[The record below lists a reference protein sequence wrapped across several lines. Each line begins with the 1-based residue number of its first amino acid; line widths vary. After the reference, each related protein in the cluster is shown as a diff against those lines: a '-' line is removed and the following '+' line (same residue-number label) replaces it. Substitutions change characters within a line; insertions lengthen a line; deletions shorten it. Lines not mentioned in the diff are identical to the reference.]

1 MTDDA
6 ARSNLLSF
14 IGGKPQQ
21 LVRGGAVPEGSQSN
35 RALPDS
41 TASLWSAVAA
51 HVVELRQA
59 EVIDDPGFS
68 AIARALLAARQS
80 PGDVAGARAMANWL
94 DAWIEA
100 RTPVS
105 VSGAATLGLAREE
118 WLATTARLA
127 WREGTL
133 LGLALAL
140 DVSEATL
147 ILAETHAV
155 TTMPAYV
162 GGRPA
167 QPTTLAH
174 YLGAVIGP
182 LRSARE
188 RLVEAFA
195 RVNRSPLGAGMLA
208 GDVLAADREDLAQR
222 LGFAGPVPNT
232 MDALASVED
241 VVGVL
246 EAMSALV
253 APLARFVQ
261 EVVIWIRTDPASFVL
276 DEGWSTSP
284 EPAHPALV
292 MAERLDTLTLELT
305 SFDSDLDA
313 LKRQLRRSGYGPL
326 GMLHDTVIAAAPRL
340 AAQCRAVSTEAAAL
354 LSTGLLV
361 NRAWLG
367 NRAGRGY
374 TTAADLATF
383 LMTEERIPPTAA
395 RQIALLVL
403 ARLKEA
409 SLEVSGI
416 TPDSIDSAAL
426 ITIGREIK
434 VEMETLGRF
443 LAPRRY
449 IERRQ
454 VTGSPAP
461 ERTRAWL
468 EGERTRL
475 AEDRRWLMD
484 TTARIDAAMDTLV
497 ATIDEAAG
505 ESPDD

>member
-1 MTDDA
+1 
-6 ARSNLLSF
+6 
-14 IGGKPQQ
+14 
-21 LVRGGAVPEGSQSN
+21 
-35 RALPDS
+35 
-41 TASLWSAVAA
+41 
-51 HVVELRQA
+51 
-59 EVIDDPGFS
+59 
-68 AIARALLAARQS
+68 
-80 PGDVAGARAMANWL
+80 
-94 DAWIEA
+94 
-100 RTPVS
+100 
-105 VSGAATLGLAREE
+105 
-118 WLATTARLA
+118 
-127 WREGTL
+127 
-133 LGLALAL
+133 
-140 DVSEATL
+140 
-147 ILAETHAV
+147 
-155 TTMPAYV
+155 
-162 GGRPA
+162 
-167 QPTTLAH
+167 
-174 YLGAVIGP
+174 
-182 LRSARE
+182 
-188 RLVEAFA
+188 
-195 RVNRSPLGAGMLA
+195 
-208 GDVLAADREDLAQR
+208 
-222 LGFAGPVPNT
+222 
-232 MDALASVED
+232 
-241 VVGVL
+241 
-246 EAMSALV
+246 
-253 APLARFVQ
+253 
-261 EVVIWIRTDPASFVL
+261 
-276 DEGWSTSP
+276 
-284 EPAHPALV
+284 
-292 MAERLDTLTLELT
+292 
-305 SFDSDLDA
+305 
-313 LKRQLRRSGYGPL
+313 
-326 GMLHDTVIAAAPRL
+326 MLHDTVIAAAPRL
-340 AAQCRAVSTEAAAL
+340 EAQCRAVSTEAAAL